1 VGDGPREVS
10 HADECNVRSP
20 RQDAA
25 STDGR
30 HLGGSVY
37 AYAPRQRRWRRL
49 PDALA
54 SIGSRIFAIGGQPGL
69 SASAA
74 NESLSL
80 K

>member
-1 VGDGPREVS
+1 
-10 HADECNVRSP
+10 
-20 RQDAA
+20 
-25 STDGR
+25 
-30 HLGGSVY
+30 
-37 AYAPRQRRWRRL
+37 L